1 MIRQA
6 SGQAD
11 RAEFRL
17 AQRNPTSPRQGFF
30 SHLVFSGGN
39 YRSIAPACSD
49 ASSLSAQTTIP
60 PYFTPYT
67 MSTRKRTEPKK
78 DEVVAELERK
88 KQQLKQY
95 SDDDG
100 HFSLVRCVSSFPSIP
115 LPLCS

>member
-1 MIRQA
+1 
-6 SGQAD
+6 
-11 RAEFRL
+11 
-17 AQRNPTSPRQGFF
+17 
-30 SHLVFSGGN
+30 
-39 YRSIAPACSD
+39 
-49 ASSLSAQTTIP
+49 
-60 PYFTPYT
+60 